1 MNMGKSICF
10 LFCLAAAGLVF
21 SCTGF
26 FSTSLATWAARDPNA
41 VLPPVTTGNVTDL
54 ISSSENN
61 PDMSLAVLK
70 KIKDAVD
77 NASPETASS
86 LQAAALQAAA
96 NASNMGPTLLN
107 KVANISDVTDNM
119 DDAKQLVIDTINEM
133 SNLSE
138 TSSTLTAVLPEPGTP
153 SFDAFIEKA
162 NADDLATAA
171 AVLIAAEAKGKV
183 DGDEFI
189 NNFDPANPDLSSSAV
204 LAIELAKAASQKY
217 ENGSSGSRLKDIIAG
232 LNLIP

>member
-1 MNMGKSICF
+1 MNLGKNVFF
-10 LFCLAAAGLVF
+10 LFCFIAAGLVS

-26 FSTSLATWAARDPNA
+26 FSTSLATWAARDPES

-54 ISSSENN
+54 ISTSENN

-77 NASPETASS
+77 NASPEEASS

-107 KVANISDVTDNM
+107 KVADISSVTNSA
-119 DDAKQLVIDTINEM
+119 DDAKQLVIDTINDM

-138 TSSTLTAVLPEPGTP
+138 TSNVLTAVLPEPGTP
-153 SFDAFIEKA
+153 SFDVFIEKA

-183 DGDEFI
+183 DSDEYI
-189 NNFDPANPDLSSSAV
+189 NNFDPSSPDLSSSAV
-204 LAIELAKAASQKY
+204 LAIELAKAATQKY
-217 ENGSSGSRLKDIIAG
+217 ENGSSGSRLKDIIVG